1 MVFCTWYL
9 VPVNY
14 LVPGT
19 WYPNT
24 GCVPVGKTVLPRSAN
39 PAAAAAAAAAAAVPS
54 TRYQVPGTSSR
65 QWWTRS
71 KLLVVKGRIPL
82 NSLLTLFCTTF
93 ALEIAHK
100 IHSHRALLTRSD
112 NVIFHAHPSYR
123 GGHSWYDW
131 AEFAWLDGETGVESI
146 VLGQIYGFIELGL
159 GPSSINFTD
168 PRLPSSLRNQ
178 SPGVFAI
185 IHSCKYASE
194 SLHNYSRLL
203 LGADLTLDRH
213 GNKGLLFVPV
223 DCIHSPAVVVPNL
236 GASPGKVI
244 QIKPQSAWASLFHF

>member
-54 TRYQVPGTSSR
+54 TGYQVPGTSSR

-100 IHSHRALLTRSD
+100 IHSHRALLMAAGCDKLNQQKMLDARCSMLD
-112 NVIFHAHPSYR
+112 ARYNDKS
-123 GGHSWYDW
+123 
-131 AEFAWLDGETGVESI
+131 EFLV
-146 VLGQIYGFIELGL
+146 
-159 GPSSINFTD
+159 
-168 PRLPSSLRNQ
+168 
-178 SPGVFAI
+178 
-185 IHSCKYASE
+185 
-194 SLHNYSRLL
+194 
-203 LGADLTLDRH
+203 
-213 GNKGLLFVPV
+213 
-223 DCIHSPAVVVPNL
+223 
-236 GASPGKVI
+236 
-244 QIKPQSAWASLFHF
+244 